1 MKLSRRSYLSLS
13 AASIAGLAASRSAAS
28 QTDPGV
34 VGLPPPTG
42 TLPDLTSFPLAEGVT
57 YLNCGSQFPVSIQ
70 ARKAMDEYLD
80 HKQDFGP
87 TDNYRLNE
95 EGPIE
100 KFAKLVNADPD
111 ELSYVQSTTT
121 GEMMVIRSLGLPEAG
136 ARVVCDTLHFFGSLP
151 LYADLGKKGC
161 DVAWVKEVDGRIR
174 LEDLDKA
181 ITPGTKLVS
190 LSLVSTINGF
200 EQDLKAVCDLAHSR
214 GALVYADIIH
224 AAGCVPVDLHASGVD
239 FAACASYKWLM
250 GEFGMGFLYAR
261 KGIWDELE
269 RTNWGYYGMS
279 SFSSHI
285 YPYDAP
291 GDTIVDYGF
300 QDSASGWFAV
310 GTHSHTLVAH
320 LNASLDYLLDVGV
333 ENIQAYT
340 LPMVERLKEGMAEAG
355 LSVFTPAESKTPLVT
370 GVSENAYAKWNDA
383 MKAAGINTTVS
394 RHRIRPS
401 VSLFNTMDDV
411 DHFLEV
417 LKSV

>member
-1 MKLSRRSYLSLS
+1 MKLTRRSYLSLS
-13 AASIAGLAASRSAAS
+13 AASIAGLAACRSAAS
-28 QTDPGV
+28 QTAPGV
-34 VGLPPPTG
+34 AGLPSSTG
-42 TLPDLTSFPLAEGVT
+42 ALPDLTSFPLGEGVT
-57 YLNCGSQFPVSIQ
+57 YLNCGSQFPVSVQ
-70 ARKAMDEYLD
+70 ARKAIDEYLD
-80 HKQDFGP
+80 HKQDFGA
-87 TDNYRLNE
+87 TDTYRLNDN
-95 EGPIE
+95 GPIE
-100 KFAKLVNADPD
+100 KFAKLVNADPE

-121 GEMMVIRSLGLPEAG
+121 GEMMVVRSLGLPEQG

-161 DVAWVKEVDGRIR
+161 DIGWVKAVDGRIR

-261 KGIWDELE
+261 KGVWDQLE

-279 SFSSHI
+279 SFSPHI

-300 QDSASGWFAV
+300 QDSANGWFAV

-320 LNASLDYLLDVGV
+320 LNASLDYLLEIDV

-340 LPMVERLKEGMAEAG
+340 LPMIERLKEGMAEAG
-355 LSVFTPAESKTPLVT
+355 LSVLTPPESKTPLVT
-370 GVSENAYAKWNDA
+370 GVYENAYAKWNDA
-383 MKAAGINTTVS
+383 FKAAGINTTVS
-394 RHRIRPS
+394 RHRMRPS

-411 DHFLEV
+411 EHFLEV
-417 LKSV
+417 LTSV